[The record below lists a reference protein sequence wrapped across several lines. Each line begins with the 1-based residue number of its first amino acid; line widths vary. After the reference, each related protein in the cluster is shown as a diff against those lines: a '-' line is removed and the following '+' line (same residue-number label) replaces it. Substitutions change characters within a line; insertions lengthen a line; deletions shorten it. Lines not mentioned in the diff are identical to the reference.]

1 MQNYQKL
8 NQLECYKLPWRRNY
22 ARTTKKGVQGG
33 QPLRG
38 WMQGV
43 EIMIF
48 LVRLFLMYG
57 CNVDD
62 D

>member
-1 MQNYQKL
+1 MQGQK
-8 NQLECYKLPWRRNY
+8 KR
-22 ARTTKKGVQGG
+22 VQGG
-33 QPLRG
+33 QPLGG
-38 WMQGV
+38 WMGGV